1 MMTRLDYSRKFRWC
15 FCYPSC
21 HSRSN
26 EDDIF
31 ITKEFAEQMLGCLML
46 EVLNPYHL
54 FHFQKLTEQENLF
67 PSFFASCIHW
77 KTFCVP
83 NISTLCIIWPRPF
96 SLPSLPKM
104 VVNLFEILV
113 EKSSPVWTVRGKKM
127 WNASRFCVSSLPRT
141 LCPPCHVFAYIWA
154 ITRTSVLK
162 KLDFSQLWVWK
173 RTVHFLP
180 RKFISICWKKIKF
193 VGNTNI
199 SYY

>member
-1 MMTRLDYSRKFRWC
+1 MMTRFHYRRKFRWC

-127 WNASRFCVSSLPRT
+127 WNASRFCVSSLHRGHAH
-141 LCPPCHVFAYIWA
+141 CAPPVTYLLI
-154 ITRTSVLK
+154 SG
-162 KLDFSQLWVWK
+162 QLRV
-173 RTVHFLP
+173 RV
-180 RKFISICWKKIKF
+180 CWKNLTF
-193 VGNTNI
+193 L
-199 SYY
+199 SYEFGKGQYTFYPVKLSRFFEKKYHRRWR